1 MKGLKRKVGELS
13 QKVSFYKTKIEIII
27 EIDMRY
33 ILTVWQGN
41 LVVEFVPIPVL

>member
-1 MKGLKRKVGELS
+1 MEVKNKE
-13 QKVSFYKTKIEIII
+13 QEKVSFSKAKIDIII